1 MGKFKI
7 TVTDMVTD
15 KVLVDSETNVIIG
28 AYLSEDQTGSHQMV
42 FAKDNSK
49 NITFC
54 IMNAENVC
62 HKLCLEDRDIG
73 MTYLALRAIAKEL
86 DNEEEDE

>member
-15 KVLVDSETNVIIG
+15 KVLVDTETNVIIG
-28 AYLSEDQTGSHQMV
+28 AYLSADKTGTHQMA

-49 NITFC
+49 NIGFC
-54 IMNAENVC
+54 IINAENVC
-62 HKLCLEDRDIG
+62 HKLCLEDTDIG
-73 MTYLALRAIAKEL
+73 MSYLVMKALAKEL